1 MVVYEVR
8 ARKAEDAQ
16 DAPGEVFGYIP
27 ERRVGMQVE
36 DALKLARSVFG
47 VLAGDAS
54 LITVRPM
61 LLVVAVPCNKV
72 G

>member
-8 ARKAEDAQ
+8 AGRVEDAQ
-16 DAPGEVFGYIP
+16 NASGEVIGYIP

-36 DALKLARSVFG
+36 DALRLARSLFR
-47 VLAGDAS
+47 VLVEDAS

-61 LLVVAVPCNKV
+61 LLVVAIPCNKR

>member
-16 DAPGEVFGYIP
+16 DVPGDVIGYIP

-36 DALKLARSVFG
+36 DAVRLARAVFG
-47 VLAGDAS
+47 VWADDAS

-61 LLVVAVPCNKV
+61 LLVVAIPCNRR

>member
-1 MVVYEVR
+1 M
-8 ARKAEDAQ
+8 Q
-16 DAPGEVFGYIP
+16 DAPGDVIGYIP

-36 DALKLARSVFG
+36 DAVRLARAVFG
-47 VLAGDAS
+47 VWTEDAS

-61 LLVVAVPCNKV
+61 LLVVAIPCNKR